1 MTTLFY
7 KWKPYLNEDDIT
19 YLRTFVDNLKHN
31 LPNDKMIIL
40 SGKNGRNG
48 KTTLLKEIIQYIGE
62 NNCYDCAPDNNV
74 FSLPIKPLVVFN
86 GIESYH
92 KKQVP
97 LLKNI
102 ITYKQ
107 SIIADTNRIENVNP
121 SLLEVSKVINMF
133 HQFKT

>member
-1 MTTLFY
+1 
-7 KWKPYLNEDDIT
+7 
-19 YLRTFVDNLKHN
+19 
-31 LPNDKMIIL
+31 MIIL

-62 NNCYDCAPDNNV
+62 NNCYDCVPDNNV

-133 HQFKT
+133 HQF

>member
-1 MTTLFY
+1 MTTLFDE
-7 KWKPYLNEDDIT
+7 WKQYLSDEDIS
-19 YLRTFVDNLKHN
+19 YLRTFVNNLKNN

-48 KTTLLKEIIQYIGE
+48 KTTLIKEIIQYIGE
-62 NNCYDCAPDNNV
+62 NNCHDCAPDNNV

-92 KKQVP
+92 EKQVP
-97 LLKNI
+97 LLINI

-107 SIIADTNRIENVNP
+107 SIIADTNRIEKVNP
-121 SLLEVSKVINMF
+121 RLLEVSKVINMF
-133 HQFKT
+133 HQF

>member
-1 MTTLFY
+1 MATLFD
-7 KWKPYLNEDDIT
+7 KWKPYLSEADVS
-19 YLRTFVDNLKHN
+19 YLITFVDNLKN
-31 LPNDKMIIL
+31 NVPNDMMIIL

-48 KTTLLKEIIQYIGE
+48 KTTIINEIIQYIGE
-62 NNCYDCAPDNNV
+62 NNCHDCPPDNNV
-74 FSLPIKPLVVFN
+74 FSLPIKSLIVITG

-107 SIIADTNRIENVNP
+107 SIIADTNKIEKVDP
-121 SLLEVSKVINMF
+121 RLLEVSRVINMF
-133 HQFKT
+133 HQF

>member
-1 MTTLFY
+1 MTTLFD
-7 KWKPYLNEDDIT
+7 KWKPYLSGADVS
-19 YLRTFVDNLKHN
+19 YLITFVDNLKN
-31 LPNDKMIIL
+31 NVPNDRMIIL

-48 KTTLLKEIIQYIGE
+48 KTTLINEIIQYSGE
-62 NNCYDCAPDNNV
+62 NNCHNCDLNGSS
-74 FSLPIKPLVVFN
+74 FSLPIKPLVVITG

-107 SIIADTNRIENVNP
+107 SIIADTNKIEKVNP
-121 SLLEVSKVINMF
+121 SLFEVSKVINMF
-133 HQFKT
+133 HQF

>member
-1 MTTLFY
+1 MTTLFDE
-7 KWKPYLNEDDIT
+7 WKPYISDDDIS
-19 YLRTFVDNLKHN
+19 YLRTFVDNLKN
-31 LPNDKMIIL
+31 NQPNDKMIVL

-48 KTTLLKEIIQYIGE
+48 KTTLIKEIIQYIGE
-62 NNCYDCAPDNNV
+62 NNCHDVAPDSSV

-92 KKQVP
+92 KKQIP
-97 LLKNI
+97 LLINI

-107 SIIADTNRIENVNP
+107 SIIADTNRIETVNP

-133 HQFKT
+133 HEF

>member
-1 MTTLFY
+1 MTTLFDE
-7 KWKPYLNEDDIT
+7 WKPYLSDEDIS
-19 YLRTFVDNLKHN
+19 YLRTFVDNLKNN

-48 KTTLLKEIIQYIGE
+48 KTTLIKEIIQYIGE
-62 NNCYDCAPDNNV
+62 NNCHDCAPDNNV
-74 FSLPIKPLVVFN
+74 FSLPIKPLVAFN

-133 HQFKT
+133 HQF

>member
-1 MTTLFY
+1 MTTLFDE
-7 KWKPYLNEDDIT
+7 WKQYLSDEDIS
-19 YLRTFVDNLKHN
+19 YLRTFVNNLKNN

-48 KTTLLKEIIQYIGE
+48 KTTLIKEIIQYIGE
-62 NNCYDCAPDNNV
+62 NNCHDCAPDNNV

-97 LLKNI
+97 LLINI

-107 SIIADTNRIENVNP
+107 SIIADTNRIEKVDT

-133 HQFKT
+133 HEF

>member
-1 MTTLFY
+1 MTTLFDE
-7 KWKPYLNEDDIT
+7 WKPYISDDDIS
-19 YLRTFVDNLKHN
+19 YLRTFVDNLKN
-31 LPNDKMIIL
+31 NRPNDKMIIL

-48 KTTLLKEIIQYIGE
+48 KTTLIKEIIQYIGE
-62 NNCYDCAPDNNV
+62 NNCHDVAPDSSV

-97 LLKNI
+97 LLINI

-107 SIIADTNRIENVNP
+107 SIIADTNRIEKVNP

-133 HQFKT
+133 HEF

>member
-1 MTTLFY
+1 MTTLFDE
-7 KWKPYLNEDDIT
+7 WKQYLSDEDIS
-19 YLRTFVDNLKHN
+19 YLRTFVNNVKNN

-62 NNCYDCAPDNNV
+62 NNCYDVAPDNNV

-107 SIIADTNRIENVNP
+107 SIIADTNRIENVTP
-121 SLLEVSKVINMF
+121 YLLEVSKVINMF
-133 HQFKT
+133 HQF

>member
-1 MTTLFY
+1 MTTLLDE
-7 KWKPYLNEDDIT
+7 WKPYLTDEDIS
-19 YLRTFVDNLKHN
+19 YLITFVDNLKNN

-48 KTTLLKEIIQYIGE
+48 KTTLLKEIIQYIGD
-62 NNCYDCAPDNNV
+62 NNCHDCAPDNNV

-107 SIIADTNRIENVNP
+107 SIIADTNRIEKVNP
-121 SLLEVSKVINMF
+121 RLLEVSKVINMF
-133 HQFKT
+133 HQF

>member
-1 MTTLFY
+1 MGRRSRHFH
-7 KWKPYLNEDDIT
+7 E
-19 YLRTFVDNLKHN
+19 RSFVDNLKN
-31 LPNDKMIIL
+31 NRPNDKMIIL

-48 KTTLLKEIIQYIGE
+48 KTTLIKEIIQYIGE
-62 NNCYDCAPDNNV
+62 NNCHDCAADNNV

-92 KKQVP
+92 EKQVP
-97 LLKNI
+97 LLINI

-107 SIIADTNRIENVNP
+107 SIIADTNRIEKLNP

-133 HQFKT
+133 HQF

>member
-1 MTTLFY
+1 MTTLLDE
-7 KWKPYLNEDDIT
+7 WKPYLTDEDIS
-19 YLRTFVDNLKHN
+19 YLITFVDNLKNN

-48 KTTLLKEIIQYIGE
+48 KTTLLKEIIQYIGD
-62 NNCYDCAPDNNV
+62 NNCHDCAPDNNV

-133 HQFKT
+133 HQFE

>member
-1 MTTLFY
+1 MTTLFDE
-7 KWKPYLNEDDIT
+7 WKQYLSDDDIS
-19 YLRTFVDNLKHN
+19 YLRTFVDNLKN
-31 LPNDKMIIL
+31 NRPNDKMIIL

-48 KTTLLKEIIQYIGE
+48 KTTLIKEIIQYIGE
-62 NNCYDCAPDNNV
+62 NNCHDVAPDSIV

-97 LLKNI
+97 LLVNI

-107 SIIADTNRIENVNP
+107 SIIADTNRIEKVNP

-133 HQFKT
+133 HQF

>member
-1 MTTLFY
+1 MTTLFDE
-7 KWKPYLNEDDIT
+7 WKQYLSDEDIS
-19 YLRTFVDNLKHN
+19 YLRTFVNNLKNN

-48 KTTLLKEIIQYIGE
+48 KTTLIKEIIQYIGE
-62 NNCYDCAPDNNV
+62 NNCHDCAPDNNV

-133 HQFKT
+133 HQF

>member
-1 MTTLFY
+1 MTTLFDE
-7 KWKPYLNEDDIT
+7 WKQYLSDEDIS
-19 YLRTFVDNLKHN
+19 YLRTFVNNLKNN

-48 KTTLLKEIIQYIGE
+48 KTTLIKEIIQYIGE
-62 NNCYDCAPDNNV
+62 NNCHDCAPDNNV

-107 SIIADTNRIENVNP
+107 SIIADTNRIEKVNP

-133 HQFKT
+133 HQF

>member
-1 MTTLFY
+1 MTTLFDE
-7 KWKPYLNEDDIT
+7 WKQYLSDEDIS
-19 YLRTFVDNLKHN
+19 YLRTFVNNLKNN

-40 SGKNGRNG
+40 SGKKGRNG
-48 KTTLLKEIIQYIGE
+48 KTTLIKEIIQYIGE
-62 NNCYDCAPDNNV
+62 NNCHDCAPDNNV

-97 LLKNI
+97 LLINI

-133 HQFKT
+133 HQFE

>member
-1 MTTLFY
+1 MGRRSRHFH
-7 KWKPYLNEDDIT
+7 E
-19 YLRTFVDNLKHN
+19 RSFVDNLKN
-31 LPNDKMIIL
+31 NRPNDKMIIL

-48 KTTLLKEIIQYIGE
+48 KTTLIKEIIQYIGE
-62 NNCYDCAPDNNV
+62 NNCYDCAPDNN
-74 FSLPIKPLVVFN
+74 VFN

-121 SLLEVSKVINMF
+121 SLLEVSKVINMY
-133 HQFKT
+133 H

>member
-1 MTTLFY
+1 MTTLFDE
-7 KWKPYLNEDDIT
+7 WKPYLSDEDIS
-19 YLRTFVDNLKHN
+19 YLRTFVDNLKNN

-62 NNCYDCAPDNNV
+62 NNCYDVAPDNNV

-92 KKQVP
+92 TKQIP
-97 LLKNI
+97 LLINI

-107 SIIADTNRIENVNP
+107 SIIADTNRIETVNP

-133 HQFKT
+133 HEF

>member
-1 MTTLFY
+1 MTTLFDE
-7 KWKPYLNEDDIT
+7 WKPYLSVDDIT
-19 YLRTFVDNLKHN
+19 YLITFVDNLKN
-31 LPNDKMIIL
+31 NRPNDKMIIL

-48 KTTLLKEIIQYIGE
+48 KTTLLNEIIQYIGE
-62 NNCYDCAPDNNV
+62 NNCHECAPDNNV

-97 LLKNI
+97 LLINI
-102 ITYKQ
+102 ITYRQ
-107 SIIADTNRIENVNP
+107 SIIADTNRIEKVDP

-133 HQFKT
+133 HQF

>member
-1 MTTLFY
+1 MTTLFDE
-7 KWKPYLNEDDIT
+7 WKPYLSEADVS
-19 YLRTFVDNLKHN
+19 YLITFVDNLKHN

-48 KTTLLKEIIQYIGE
+48 KTTLLNQIIQYIGE
-62 NNCYDCAPDNNV
+62 NNCRDCAADNDV
-74 FSLPIKPLVVFN
+74 FLLPIKPLMVFN

-107 SIIADTNRIENVNP
+107 SIIADTNRIEKVNP

-133 HQFKT
+133 HQF

>member
-1 MTTLFY
+1 MTTLFDE
-7 KWKPYLNEDDIT
+7 WKPYLSDEDIS
-19 YLRTFVDNLKHN
+19 YLRTFVDNLKNN

-48 KTTLLKEIIQYIGE
+48 KTTIIKEIIQYIGE
-62 NNCYDCAPDNNV
+62 NNCHDCAPDNNV

-92 KKQVP
+92 KKQIP
-97 LLKNI
+97 LLINI

-133 HQFKT
+133 HQF

>member
-1 MTTLFY
+1 MTTLFDE
-7 KWKPYLNEDDIT
+7 WKPYLSDEDIS
-19 YLRTFVDNLKHN
+19 YLRTFVDNLKNN

-48 KTTLLKEIIQYIGE
+48 KTTLLKEIIKYIGE
-62 NNCYDCAPDNNV
+62 NNCYDVAPDNNV
-74 FSLPIKPLVVFN
+74 FSLHIKPLVVFN

-92 KKQVP
+92 TKQIP
-97 LLKNI
+97 LLINI

-107 SIIADTNRIENVNP
+107 SIIADTNRIETVNP

-133 HQFKT
+133 HEL